1 MSLFYLVGIFDL
13 WGGIR
18 TLLTSSGGAYLIA
31 AYVKG
36 PYMPWIGF
44 VFLMGHMLYSHA
56 YRELFPEPGV
66 VDVTGA
72 QMVLVMKVW
81 QTPSHV
87 LKARADVCSLQDS
100 AGRCMTVSFRSR

>member
-1 MSLFYLVGIFDL
+1 LIGIFDL

-18 TLLTSSGGAYLIA
+18 TLLISAVGAYVIA

-44 VFLMGHMLYSHA
+44 VYLMVHMLYSHA
-56 YRELFPEPGV
+56 YRELFPQPGV

-72 QMVLVMKVW
+72 QMVLVMKVH
-81 QTPSHV
+81 P
-87 LKARADVCSLQDS
+87 A
-100 AGRCMTVSFRSR
+100 